1 MFTLAI
7 ILCTNVQCIPT
18 TPGQTYNTLEE
29 CKQAAADIRQE
40 GLDLIDRGALI
51 PHSFEYQCVQW
62 GNKL

>member
-7 ILCTNVQCIPT
+7 ILCTNVRCIAVAPEE
-18 TPGQTYNTLEE
+18 TYSTLNE
-29 CKQAAADIRQE
+29 CKQAAAALRQE